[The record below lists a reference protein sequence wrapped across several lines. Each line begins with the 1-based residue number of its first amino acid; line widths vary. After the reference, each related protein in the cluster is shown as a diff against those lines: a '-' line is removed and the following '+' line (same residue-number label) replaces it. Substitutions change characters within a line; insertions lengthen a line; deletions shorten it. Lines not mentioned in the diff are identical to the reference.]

1 MAILEDV
8 ATAANLSIQSLGLK
22 KTALMPEPCDK
33 LLQPRPNA
41 RGWWHAHNVTLVEQ
55 WLRGGGAG
63 HSHNTILTQRC
74 KKVNNAFAKTARL
87 TISAPAVPRARTL
100 APRARCR

>member
-22 KTALMPEPCDK
+22 QTASMPEPCDK

-41 RGWWHAHNVTLVEQ
+41 QGWWHAMWHAHNVTLVEQ

-63 HSHNTILTQRC
+63 HGQKAIPRERC
-74 KKVNNAFAKTARL
+74 NRVNKG
-87 TISAPAVPRARTL
+87 PAGA
-100 APRARCR
+100 A

>member
-1 MAILEDV
+1 LVDRGASSEEHGHPVEDV

-33 LLQPRPNA
+33 LLQPCPNA
-41 RGWWHAHNVTLVEQ
+41 QGWWHAHNVSLVEQ

-63 HSHNTILTQRC
+63 HGQKAIPRERC
-74 KKVNNAFAKTARL
+74 KRVNKARS
-87 TISAPAVPRARTL
+87 IDI
-100 APRARCR
+100 